1 MSMINLDWILQQSGD
16 VRGDTRTYRLRSAVM
31 PAVSDEPAGG
41 LRQGGI
47 SESMPCIE
55 ALSAHGMIEYELLR
69 RPRG

>member
-41 LRQGGI
+41 LPMRYQ
-47 SESMPCIE
+47 
-55 ALSAHGMIEYELLR
+55 
-69 RPRG
+69 